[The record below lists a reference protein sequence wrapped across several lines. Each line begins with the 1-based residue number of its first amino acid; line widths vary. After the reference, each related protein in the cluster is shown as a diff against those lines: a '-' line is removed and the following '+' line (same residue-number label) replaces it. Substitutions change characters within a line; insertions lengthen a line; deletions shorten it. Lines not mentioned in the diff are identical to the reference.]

1 MKRSRIALDW
11 RSDSGTHLHGS
22 HGGLVVSLHAACRT
36 PHPTD
41 TMRAPQ
47 RWSGRGVSSPLLG
60 DFFNA
65 LNQYPVGK
73 VRERPGEISLR
84 CVQRDTAPLP
94 PGFSALGNNRAATIV
109 GPRLAGRPRDPLYGI
124 SLAPHDRNRDSVD

>member
-22 HGGLVVSLHAACRT
+22 HGGLVVSFHAACRT

-65 LNQYPVGK
+65 LNQYLVGK

-84 CVQRDTAPLP
+84 W
-94 PGFSALGNNRAATIV
+94 FSEILARSRPASRLLGTTE
-109 GPRLAGRPRDPLYGI
+109 PRR
-124 SLAPHDRNRDSVD
+124 